1 MYFRASKNESRKY
14 SPLMITFSSH
24 FRAVAFDTI
33 TNDQYMP
40 AFRSALD
47 ESRRNIE
54 KILSNRGLPDFEN
67 IIEALEYCLLDLK
80 RLELVFYN
88 INSAETNKEI
98 QQIAQEVSP
107 LLSEFYNDIT
117 LNEALFSRVKT
128 VCHQKERLSLSPESL
143 KLLDETYKSFIRNG
157 AGLKPEAKTI
167 FRDTTRELSILTL
180 KFEENLLDET
190 NAYCLHLTREEDLA
204 GLPAFVTDAAALEA
218 KSKNLSGWVFTLKAP
233 SYMAFMKYADNR
245 SLREKLYRAYSSR
258 CYQNNEKDNRQI
270 IKRIAE
276 LRLKMANLLGY
287 DTYARYVLE
296 NRMAENPEKVSR
308 FLQAVLDASMPSAH
322 EEVAELQ
329 EFARRH
335 YPGLVLQR
343 WDWSYYAEKL
353 RMEKFAV
360 SDEIIKPYLRLE
372 NVENAIFEL
381 FGRLYGLSFKSK
393 ADIPVYHP
401 EVRTFEVHDHDGR
414 FLALLYLD
422 YFPRESKQGGAWM
435 TNYLEQHKTD
445 SRDIRPHVSLVFNFT
460 KPTENQPSLLTYDEL
475 RTFLHESG
483 HAMHSILSN
492 CRYWSLSGTNVYRDF
507 VELPSQIMENWA
519 EEKEWLEEVALHY
532 ETSEKMPEAL
542 IDKIIQS
549 RNFHNGYA
557 FIRQLSFGLN
567 DLSWHSLTHPFT
579 GDVVDFE
586 REAMAPT
593 ELFPEVDGCCFSTG
607 FHHIFGGGYAAGYY
621 GYKWAEVLDADAFS
635 LFKKNGIF
643 DHKTAQSFRD
653 NILSRG
659 GTEHPMALYKK
670 FSGHEPSV
678 EPLLERSG
686 LKR

>member
-1 MYFRASKNESRKY
+1 MIAFY
-14 SPLMITFSSH
+14 SP
-24 FRAVAFDTI
+24 FRAVAFNTI
-33 TNDQYMP
+33 RNDQYMP

-54 KILSNRGLPDFEN
+54 QILSDPALPVFEN
-67 IIEALEYCLLDLK
+67 TIEALEYSLLDLK
-80 RLELVFYN
+80 RLELVFFN

-98 QQIAQEVSP
+98 QQIAREVSP

-128 VCHQKERLSLSPESL
+128 VFGQKEKLSLPGESIR
-143 KLLDETYKSFIRNG
+143 LLEETYKSFIRNG
-157 AGLKPEAKTI
+157 AGLGPEAKAD
-167 FRDTTRELSILTL
+167 FRETTRELSILTL

-190 NAYCLHLTREEDLA
+190 NAFCLHLNREEELA
-204 GLPAFVTDAAALEA
+204 GLPAFVTDAAAMEA
-218 KSKNLSGWVFTLKAP
+218 RSKGLPGWAFTLKAP
-233 SYMAFMKYADNR
+233 SYIAFMKYSDDR
-245 SLREKLYRAYSSR
+245 LLREKLYRAYSSR
-258 CYQNNEKDNRQI
+258 CYHNNEKDNRQI

-308 FLQAVLDASMPSAH
+308 FLREVLDASMPAALF
-322 EEVAELQ
+322 EYVELQ
-329 EFARRH
+329 EFARRQDADIT
-335 YPGLVLQR
+335 LQR

-353 RMEKFAV
+353 KMEMFAV

-372 NVENAIFEL
+372 NVEKAIVKL
-381 FGRLYGLSFKSK
+381 FGRLYGLSFINT
-393 ADIPVYHP
+393 AEIPVYHP
-401 EVRTFEVHDHDGR
+401 DVKTFEVHGRDGR

-435 TNYLEQHKTD
+435 TNYLEQHKKD
-445 SRDIRPHVSLVFNFT
+445 SGDTRPHVSLVFNFT
-460 KPTENQPSLLTYDEL
+460 KPTETQPSLLTYDEL
-475 RTFLHESG
+475 RTFLHEFG
-483 HAMHSILSN
+483 HAMHSMLSD

-519 EEKEWLEEVALHY
+519 EEKEWLEEVAVHY
-532 ETSEKMPEAL
+532 ATGEKMPEAL

-549 RNFHNGYA
+549 RNFHSGYA
-557 FIRQLSFGLN
+557 FVRQLGFGLS
-567 DLSWHSLTHPFT
+567 DMAWHSVTTPYT

-593 ELFPEVDGCCFSTG
+593 ELFPEVDGCCISTG

-635 LFKKNGIF
+635 LFKQNGIF
-643 DHKTAQSFRD
+643 DHRTAQSFRE

-659 GTEHPMALYKK
+659 GTDHPMTLYKR
-670 FSGHEPSV
+670 FRGHEPSV
-678 EPLLERSG
+678 EPLLERNG

>member
-1 MYFRASKNESRKY
+1 MIAFY
-14 SPLMITFSSH
+14 SP
-24 FRAVAFDTI
+24 FRAVAFNTI
-33 TNDQYMP
+33 RNDQYMP

-54 KILSNRGLPDFEN
+54 QILSDPALPVFEN
-67 IIEALEYCLLDLK
+67 TIEALEYSLLDLK
-80 RLELVFYN
+80 RLELVFFN

-98 QQIAQEVSP
+98 QQIAREVSP

-128 VCHQKERLSLSPESL
+128 VFGQKEQLSLPGESI
-143 KLLDETYKSFIRNG
+143 KLLEETYKSFIRNG
-157 AGLKPEAKTI
+157 AGLGPEAKAD
-167 FRDTTRELSILTL
+167 FRETTRELSILTL

-190 NAYCLHLTREEDLA
+190 NAFCLHLNREEELA
-204 GLPAFVTDAAALEA
+204 GLPAFVTDAAAMEA
-218 KSKNLSGWVFTLKAP
+218 RSKGLPGWAFTLKAP
-233 SYMAFMKYADNR
+233 SYIAFMKYSDDR
-245 SLREKLYRAYSSR
+245 LLREKLYRAYSSR

-308 FLQAVLDASMPSAH
+308 FLREVLDASMPAALF
-322 EEVAELQ
+322 EYVELQ
-329 EFARRH
+329 EFARRQDADIT
-335 YPGLVLQR
+335 LQR

-353 RMEKFAV
+353 KMEKFAV

-372 NVENAIFEL
+372 NVEKAIVEL
-381 FGRLYGLSFKSK
+381 FGRLYGLSFINT
-393 ADIPVYHP
+393 AEIPVYHP
-401 EVRTFEVHDHDGR
+401 DVKTFEVHDRDGR

-435 TNYLEQHKTD
+435 TNYLEQHKKD
-445 SRDIRPHVSLVFNFT
+445 SGDTRPHVSLVFNFT
-460 KPTENQPSLLTYDEL
+460 KPTETQPSLLTYDEL
-475 RTFLHESG
+475 RTFLHEFG
-483 HAMHSILSN
+483 HAMHSMLSD

-519 EEKEWLEEVALHY
+519 EEKEWLEEVAVHY
-532 ETSEKMPEAL
+532 ATGEKMPEAL

-549 RNFHNGYA
+549 RNFHSGYA
-557 FIRQLSFGLN
+557 FVRQLGFGLS
-567 DLSWHSLTHPFT
+567 DMAWHSVTTPYT
-579 GDVVDFE
+579 GDVVYFE
-586 REAMAPT
+586 REAMAPAG
-593 ELFPEVDGCCFSTG
+593 LFPEVDGCCISTG

-635 LFKKNGIF
+635 LFKQNGIF
-643 DHKTAQSFRD
+643 DHRTAQSFRE

-659 GTEHPMALYKK
+659 GTEHPMTLYKR
-670 FSGHEPSV
+670 FRGHEPSV
-678 EPLLERSG
+678 GPLLERNG

>member
-1 MYFRASKNESRKY
+1 
-14 SPLMITFSSH
+14 MIAFTAPY
-24 FRAVAFDTI
+24 RAVAFDGI
-33 TNDQYMP
+33 RNDQYIP
-40 AFRSALD
+40 AFTSALD

-54 KILSNRGLPDFEN
+54 RILSNCDLPDFEN
-67 IIEALEYCLLDLK
+67 TIEALEYSLIGLK
-80 RLELVFYN
+80 RLELVFFN
-88 INSAETNKEI
+88 INSAETSKEI

-117 LNEALFSRVKT
+117 LNEALFSKVKA
-128 VCHQKERLSLSPESL
+128 VYSQKERLSLSKESL

-157 AGLKPEAKTI
+157 AGLDKDAKAV

-190 NAYCLHLTREEDLA
+190 NAYCLHLTAEEDLE
-204 GLPAFVTDAAALEA
+204 GMPAFVVDAAAMEA
-218 KSKNLSGWVFTLKAP
+218 RSRKMQGWVFTLKAP
-233 SYMAFMKYADNR
+233 SYMAFMKYSDNR
-245 SLREKLYRAYSSR
+245 SLREKLYRAYGSR
-258 CYQNNEKDNRQI
+258 CYHNNEKDNQKI

-276 LRLKMANLLGY
+276 LRLKVANLLGY

-308 FLQAVLDASMPSAH
+308 FLQEVLDASLPSARN
-322 EEVAELQ
+322 EAAELQ
-329 EFARRH
+329 EFARRQNA
-335 YPGLVLQR
+335 GIAIQR

-353 RMEKFAV
+353 KKEKFAI
-360 SDEIIKPYLRLE
+360 SDEIIKPYFRLE

-381 FGRLYGLSFKSK
+381 IGRMYGLSFKSTVE
-393 ADIPVYHP
+393 IPVYHP
-401 EVRTFEVHDHDGR
+401 GVKTFEVHDSDGR

-435 TNYLEQHKTD
+435 TNYQEQHKMD
-445 SRDIRPHVSLVFNFT
+445 SDDVRPHVSLVFNFT
-460 KPTENQPSLLTYDEL
+460 RPTENQPSLLTYDEL
-475 RTFLHESG
+475 RTFLHEFG
-483 HAMHSILSN
+483 HAMHSILSD

-519 EEKEWLEEVALHY
+519 EEKEWLEAVAIHY
-532 ETSEKMPEAL
+532 ATGEKMPEAL

-549 RNFHNGYA
+549 RNFHSGYA
-557 FIRQLSFGLN
+557 FMRQLSFGFN
-567 DLSWHSLTHPFT
+567 DLSWHSLTQPYT

-586 REAMAPT
+586 RKAMAPT

-635 LFKKNGIF
+635 LFKQNGIF
-643 DHKTAQSFRD
+643 DRNTAHSFRK

-659 GTEHPMALYKK
+659 GTEHPMMLYKR
-670 FSGHEPSV
+670 FRGHEPSL
-678 EPLLERSG
+678 EALLVRSG
-686 LKR
+686 LKI

>member
-1 MYFRASKNESRKY
+1 
-14 SPLMITFSSH
+14 MIAFSAPYQ
-24 FRAVAFDTI
+24 AVAFDTI
-33 TNDQYMP
+33 RNDQYLP

-54 KILSNRGLPDFEN
+54 RILSGTGLPDFEN
-67 IIEALEYCLLDLK
+67 TIEALEYSLLKLK
-80 RLELVFYN
+80 RLELVFFN

-128 VCHQKERLSLSPESL
+128 VYDQKERLSLSPESR
-143 KLLDETYKSFIRNG
+143 KLLDETYKSFVRNG
-157 AGLKPEAKTI
+157 AGLNPEAKAV

-190 NAYCLHLTREEDLA
+190 NAYCLHLTSEEDLK

-218 KSKNLSGWVFTLKAP
+218 KSKNLTGWVFTLKAP
-233 SYMAFMKYADNR
+233 SYMAFLKYSDNR
-245 SLREKLYRAYSSR
+245 ALREKLYRAYSSR

-308 FLQAVLDASMPSAH
+308 FLQEVLEASMPAAR

-329 EFARRH
+329 EFARRQDT
-335 YPGLVLQR
+335 GMVVQR

-353 RMEKFAV
+353 KMEKYAI

-381 FGRLYGLSFKSK
+381 FGRLYGLSFISK
-393 ADIPVYHP
+393 AGIPVYHP
-401 EVRTFEVHDHDGR
+401 EVRTFEVRDHDGR

-435 TNYLEQHKTD
+435 TNYQEQHKTD
-445 SRDIRPHVSLVFNFT
+445 SGDFRPHVSLVFNFT
-460 KPTENQPSLLTYDEL
+460 KPTETRPSLLTYDEL
-475 RTFLHESG
+475 RTFLHEFG
-483 HAMHSILSN
+483 HAMHSMLSD

-519 EEKEWLEEVALHY
+519 EEKEWLEEVALHH
-532 ETSEKMPEAL
+532 ETGEKMPEAL
-542 IDKIIQS
+542 IHKIIQS

-557 FIRQLSFGLN
+557 FVRQLSFGFN
-567 DLSWHSLTHPFT
+567 DMSWHSLTQPYT
-579 GDVVDFE
+579 GDVVEFE
-586 REAMAPT
+586 RKAMAPT
-593 ELFPEVDGCCFSTG
+593 ELFPAVDGCCFSTG

-635 LFKKNGIF
+635 LFRQNGIF
-643 DHKTAQSFRD
+643 DRKTAQSFRE

-670 FSGHEPSV
+670 FRGHEPSV

-686 LKR
+686 LRR